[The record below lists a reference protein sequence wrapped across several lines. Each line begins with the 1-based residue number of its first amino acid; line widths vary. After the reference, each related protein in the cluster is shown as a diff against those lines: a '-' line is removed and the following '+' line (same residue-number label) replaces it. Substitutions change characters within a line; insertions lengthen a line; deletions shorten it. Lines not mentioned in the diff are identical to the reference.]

1 MDNKRRDSD
10 SREKAQQKTSDAFS
24 PSSTTN
30 TKSAGM
36 GANGSNVAESSSMA
50 RKRQVT
56 QRTLMDT
63 RPKPVDAASAQ
74 LAIATFFH
82 VCRIAP
88 NVAEHDAFK
97 TMLKK
102 VAAAGTRFTP
112 HGRWLIMGRLLEECK
127 ANIDTALKE
136 VKDSWKDV
144 GVCIACDGWTDSE
157 GRPQLNFLAVNAI
170 ASVLLFGVDCGTEK
184 KGAEFIAGHLKTGT
198 ENVVGLLMDGASANV
213 NAASIIALDYPKVQ
227 WTRCTAHSLNLMMKD
242 IGQLDWAKDT
252 IDCAQQLISTLK
264 NAHWITGVLW
274 KEKAL
279 QILKPAGT
287 RFGTNYIALERLQ
300 AVRKT
305 LDKLVLSEDW
315 EEYVKGKPKIK
326 DAWDTIIDK
335 EFWARVGMVLD
346 VLRPVYKLL
355 RNVDGNQ
362 EVMGKIYDKMFVLE
376 DTVKEACKELTE
388 EEKEDVTDIVRNRWN
403 NDINCALHVVGRI
416 LYPPNQYESIFGTD
430 VECTKIFKQFI
441 RNYYKARDEHEL
453 IKAGLLDSAHWWKFN
468 GTDVPHLSK
477 LARRV
482 LKQCVSASPCE
493 TNWAVWESIHT
504 ARRNRL
510 GAKRL
515 ADLVYV
521 SRNYHTVK
529 KLNED
534 LAKKLV
540 VSGLH
545 VIQVEEPIDSY
556 GHLDDDDIP
565 DEAYLD
571 GQKAEEPKE

>member
-1 MDNKRRDSD
+1 MVAS
-10 SREKAQQKTSDAFS
+10 
-24 PSSTTN
+24 
-30 TKSAGM
+30 
-36 GANGSNVAESSSMA
+36 GSNLAESSTMA
-50 RKRQVT
+50 RKRQAT

-63 RPKPVDAASAQ
+63 RPKPVDVASAQ

-102 VAAAGTRFTP
+102 VAVAGTGFTP
-112 HGRWLIMGRLLEECK
+112 PGRRLIMGRLLEECK
-127 ANIDTALKE
+127 ANTDAALKE

-144 GVCIACDGWTDSE
+144 G
-157 GRPQLNFLAVNAI
+157 
-170 ASVLLFGVDCGTEK
+170 
-184 KGAEFIAGHLKTGT
+184 
-198 ENVVGLLMDGASANV
+198 
-213 NAASIIALDYPKVQ
+213 
-227 WTRCTAHSLNLMMKD
+227 D

-252 IDCAQQLISTLK
+252 IDRAHQLITTLK
-264 NAHWITGVLW
+264 DAHWITGVLR

-287 RFGTNYIALERLQ
+287 CFGTNYIALERLQ

-305 LDKLVLSEDW
+305 LDKLVSSEDW
-315 EEYVKGKPKIK
+315 EEYVKGKPKMK
-326 DAWDTIIDK
+326 DAWDTIIDN
-335 EFWARVGMVLD
+335 EFWTRVGTVLD
-346 VLRPVYKLL
+346 VLCPVKLL
-355 RNVDGNQ
+355 RNVDHNQ
-362 EVMGKIYDKMFVLE
+362 AVMGKIYDKMFVLE
-376 DTVKEACKELTE
+376 DAVKEALGEVMAPLATIVKKEVLTYT
-388 EEKEDVTDIVRNRWN
+388 KGKGDI
-403 NDINCALHVVGRI
+403 GE
-416 LYPPNQYESIFGTD
+416 Q
-430 VECTKIFKQFI
+430 
-441 RNYYKARDEHEL
+441 KARDEHEL
-453 IKAGLLDSAHWWKFN
+453 IKAGLWDSAHWWEFN

-477 LARRV
+477 LATRV

-504 ARRNRL
+504 ARRNSL

-521 SRNYHTVK
+521 SHNYHTVK

-540 VSGLH
+540 VSGLP
-545 VIQVEEPIDSY
+545 VVQAKEEPTDNY
-556 GHLDDDDIP
+556 RHLDDDDIP

-571 GQKAEEPKE
+571 GQEAEEPME

>member
-1 MDNKRRDSD
+1 
-10 SREKAQQKTSDAFS
+10 
-24 PSSTTN
+24 
-30 TKSAGM
+30 
-36 GANGSNVAESSSMA
+36 
-50 RKRQVT
+50 
-56 QRTLMDT
+56 MDT

-102 VAAAGTRFTP
+102 VAAAGTGFTP
-112 HGRWLIMGRLLEECK
+112 PGRRLIMGRLLEECK
-127 ANIDTALKE
+127 ANTDAALKE

-144 GVCIACDGWTDSE
+144 
-157 GRPQLNFLAVNAI
+157 R
-170 ASVLLFGVDCGTEK
+170 
-184 KGAEFIAGHLKTGT
+184 
-198 ENVVGLLMDGASANV
+198 
-213 NAASIIALDYPKVQ
+213 
-227 WTRCTAHSLNLMMKD
+227 D

-252 IDCAQQLISTLK
+252 IDRAQQLITTLK
-264 NAHWITGVLW
+264 NAHWITGVLR

-305 LDKLVLSEDW
+305 LDKLVSSEDW
-315 EEYVKGKPKIK
+315 EEYVKGKPKMK

-335 EFWARVGMVLD
+335 EFWTRVGTVLD
-346 VLRPVYKLL
+346 VLRPVFKLL

-376 DTVKEACKELTE
+376 DAVNEACKELTE
-388 EEKEDVTDIVRNRWN
+388 EEEDVTDIVRNRWN
-403 NDINCALHVVGRI
+403 NDINCALHVVGQI

-441 RNYYKARDEHEL
+441 RNYYKGEFVKVGGVTAPLATIVEKEVLTYIKGKGDIEEQKARDEHEL
-453 IKAGLLDSAHWWKFN
+453 IKTGLLDSAHWWEFN

-477 LARRV
+477 LAKRV

-493 TNWAVWESIHT
+493 TNWAVWESIRT

-510 GAKRL
+510 RAKRL

-521 SRNYHTVK
+521 SHNYHTVK

-534 LAKKLV
+534 VAKKLV
-540 VSGLH
+540 VSGLP
-545 VIQVEEPIDSY
+545 VVQVKEEPTDS
-556 GHLDDDDIP
+556 
-565 DEAYLD
+565 
-571 GQKAEEPKE
+571 